1 MTESTK
7 PRDETGTARGPAR
20 RYERPEIVWEEEYK
34 PTAFGLSC
42 AKQPGNPGCQSGPFS
57 A

>member
-1 MTESTK
+1 MNDATPKDVGRT
-7 PRDETGTARGPAR
+7 DEQRPAKT
-20 RYERPEIVWEEEYK
+20 YERPRVVWEEEYK

-42 AKQPGNPGCQSGPFS
+42 AKQSGNPACNPGPIS